1 MAPKPLKPR
10 TESADPLEPKTEKA
24 KVEKKPKAEKAEK
37 PKSAKFKAEKADKG
51 EKAEK
56 GDSKAKAEKKGD
68 KSGEKEKVK
77 SVTGDE
83 AVAVMMEYLRATN
96 RPYSA
101 TEISANLHGKV
112 RRSSFLSHSMP
123 FSFDLVIRSMFTPV

>member
-1 MAPKPLKPR
+1 MAPKARTDSTDPLK
-10 TESADPLEPKTEKA
+10 PKTEKA
-24 KVEKKPKAEKAEK
+24 KVEKKSKVEKAEK
-37 PKSAKFKAEKADKG
+37 PKAVKIKAGKADKG

-56 GDSKAKAEKKGD
+56 SESKAKAEKKGE

-77 SVTGDE
+77 TVTGDE
-83 AVAVMMEYLRATN
+83 AVSVMMEYLKSTN

-112 RRSSFLSHSMP
+112 CLPFFPSHFIIPFLFETSEA
-123 FSFDLVIRSMFTPV
+123 R